1 MDTQK
6 LRQRI
11 LDLAIRG
18 KLLPQDPNDEPA
30 SVLLDRIR
38 AEKERLIAEGK
49 LKRPKAKK
57 STDKSHYQQFTPP
70 FDIPDSWE
78 WVRLE
83 DIARIGTGATP
94 SKSNRKYYGGNIN
107 WVSSSATSSLYV
119 DVPTDFITEL
129 ALKETNCEIYPIG
142 TLLMAMYGEGKT
154 RGQVTELRIEA
165 ASNQACAAIIPH
177 IAATKNFVKLYL
189 LANYYQLRRLAEGGN
204 QPNLNLGKISSL
216 YIPIPPVQEQQ
227 RILEQYRYIIESIE
241 LIEKS
246 KALLGERIYTVKS
259 KILDLAMQGK
269 LVPQAPADEP
279 AADMLRRINPKA
291 KIITDNPQCRNLPL
305 GWTLCQ
311 LRDLCSFLSRGKSPK
326 YSETPNQ
333 YPVFAQKCNL
343 KDGDISLTQARFLDE
358 NTISKWPE
366 KYRLRDGDVLVNS
379 TGTGTVGRTRMF
391 KSEYLGNYPFVVP
404 DSHVSV
410 VRSFDEI
417 DSTYIFYCL
426 YCQDGQQYFAEN
438 LAGSTNQKELY
449 IDVIGDK
456 SIMLPPINE
465 QKRIVAKIEE
475 QYSVLYEIEASLRS

>member
-1 MDTQK
+1 M
-6 LRQRI
+6 
-11 LDLAIRG
+11 
-18 KLLPQDPNDEPA
+18 
-30 SVLLDRIR
+30 
-38 AEKERLIAEGK
+38 
-49 LKRPKAKK
+49 
-57 STDKSHYQQFTPP
+57 SHYQNFTPP
-70 FDIPDSWE
+70 FPIPDSWQ
-78 WVRLE
+78 WVKLE
-83 DIARIGTGATP
+83 DIITIRSGENIVVRNLKDSDIFP
-94 SKSNRKYYGGNIN
+94 VYGGNGIN
-107 WVSSSATSSLYV
+107 GYYEKANVEVDTLIIGRVGFYCGSIHRTKSKAWITDNALIVTTFANHLNIDWLQMALMWANIRDTSNSTAQPVVSGKS
-119 DVPTDFITEL
+119 
-129 ALKETNCEIYPIG
+129 IYPIVVP
-142 TLLMAMYGEGKT
+142 LPPLEE
-154 RGQVTELRIEA
+154 QV
-165 ASNQACAAIIPH
+165 Q
-177 IAATKNFVKLYL
+177 IANKFKSFEVCIS
-189 LANYYQLRRLAEGGN
+189 QL
-204 QPNLNLGKISSL
+204 S
-216 YIPIPPVQEQQ
+216 QE
-227 RILEQYRYIIESIE
+227 IDD
-241 LIEKS
+241 LID
-246 KALLGERIYTVKS
+246 YVNTTKS
-259 KILDLAMQGK
+259 KILELAMQGK
-269 LVPQAPADEP
+269 LVPQDPTDEP
-279 AADMLRRINPKA
+279 AADMLRRVNPKA

-311 LRDLCSFLSRGKSPK
+311 LRDLCLFLSRGKSPK